1 MTKGI
6 DLDSDTAAARWGK
19 GALER
24 TLSVQ
29 RPVVV
34 AHLRSVRK
42 LHPTATPADIL
53 RILENRYLAAVTAGG
68 AATGG
73 VAAVPA
79 VGTGAALLLSGAE
92 TVGFLE
98 ASALFAQSVAELH
111 GIAVVDPERASNLVM
126 ALILGG
132 AGSDLVEQL
141 AAQAAG
147 TGPSRSAFWGEL
159 VTSRMPKTL
168 INRLTTQSRSLF
180 LRRFA
185 PRQGA
190 AIVLRAIPFGIGVV
204 IGGAGNNM
212 LGRRVVQATREAFG
226 PPPVA
231 FPSDPAL
238 DPEQAFPPPADEADP
253 DDGPAAPVEDPA
265 A

>member
-1 MTKGI
+1 
-6 DLDSDTAAARWGK
+6 
-19 GALER
+19 
-24 TLSVQ
+24 
-29 RPVVV
+29 
-34 AHLRSVRK
+34 
-42 LHPTATPADIL
+42 
-53 RILENRYLAAVTAGG
+53 
-68 AATGG
+68 
-73 VAAVPA
+73 

-98 ASALFAQSVAELH
+98 TSALFAQSVAELH

-132 AGSDLVEQL
+132 AGSDLVQQL
-141 AAQAAG
+141 AGQVAG

-168 INRLTTQSRSLF
+168 MNSLTTQTRTMF

-190 AIVLRAIPFGIGVV
+190 AIVLRALPLGIGVV

-212 LGRRVVQATREAFG
+212 LGRRVIEAAREAFG
-226 PPPVA
+226 PPPA
-231 FPSDPAL
+231 TFPDDAAL
-238 DPEQAFPPPADEADP
+238 DPDEPLAP
-253 DDGPAAPVEDPA
+253 DEILEPEETVEPTRDSVP
-265 A
+265 